1 MKKIYSL
8 FMALSIVLC
17 ASANS
22 TFTVEQQLDLSN
34 VSKTKLDKQINPAK
48 VDAQA
53 KLAKQ
58 ANFGREAARQLSAQK
73 VQGAPTANLNGVREY
88 KATNV
93 MNFEKQ
99 KLNNTAKKV
108 AAKRTDD
115 ATAPD
120 TVVIPADQ
128 FYYKYYA
135 DTYDWFI
142 AIADA
147 DMTYVINLDYYSDSF
162 AGSFTEED
170 MDMYYSYIQYFD
182 EEGYTN
188 YIDIEEA
195 TLVVTDDENGK
206 SADVTILGSDGKVYV
221 SYAYEAP
228 IPEAKGE
235 KTLAYT
241 TAELLDFTL
250 SSGMWQF
257 WAEENGW
264 YTSIVM
270 AAEQVEGEYTRMDM
284 ADPYYNY
291 IAYFTETDT
300 TIIDMLDI
308 NATVTREGK
317 TWTLVADAL
326 GTDTIM
332 YHITMSYTKPD
343 PVDTVSIVATDLYI
357 DEYEFWGYVF
367 TSAEASNDEYSVY
380 LSVNNQYL
388 TAGEYTSGD
397 FSISSCEIT
406 DKVAKET
413 IGLTEVNVTVAGE
426 GNARTIVGSVLGENN
441 VLYNLDLSY
450 VVPETADTVV
460 VVFDTPGVA
469 EWYDADSDYFIY
481 NENEEYFVY
490 LDMITEKDNF
500 VGEFAA
506 EDFILNYTAM
516 GEIVDGDS
524 TMIMAADAKA
534 VVTAIGESLVHIE
547 AEITGKNGTLYLVS
561 TDVQLPGNALK
572 YDTEAPE
579 VNRTYSDDA
588 DEVVITTDY
597 VEQYG
602 MLYVELTAGDN
613 SDYTQLLFFVE
624 ETAEGT
630 VVPVGTYTIDDSGDY
645 GTVSASA
652 GYTSQMTPSF
662 YSTIVEQDGK
672 LYYDNLYFMVG
683 GTVTVESVDGRL
695 KLTVDAVNSYGT
707 SVKISYEASKK
718 DDGKTHLQLDAQTGA
733 VDKTFTVND
742 QAALTEKSGYFT
754 YQVTDGKN
762 MLALLIF
769 ADKDE
774 NTVIP
779 VGTYEINGTQQTGTV
794 LASTGLTS
802 TNSVTYSFYSTV
814 NAQGQLTTPI
824 YFLVGGTVEVS
835 VEGDKLKMEVNAVNS
850 YDVPVHVVCEYPLET
865 GLPYDEKE
873 GAVNAVYTTEDDVY
887 YTLDFIPEWGEL
899 YVDLMAADGTNMTTL
914 TFMVE
919 AADAEINVPAGVY
932 PIADTYEVGT
942 VMSGM
947 YDAEWGPMGSF
958 YAEGGIDNEGYF
970 AVQKIW
976 YMVNGTVTVEN
987 NVGLIKIT
995 VDATNSY
1002 DVPVKVV
1009 YNASPKSSV
1018 ENVVVESTGARKML
1032 KNNQLVIEKDGI
1044 EYNVL
1049 GTIVK

>member
-8 FMALSIVLC
+8 FMALCVVLC
-17 ASANS
+17 ATANS
-22 TFTVEQQLDLSN
+22 TLAVDYQ
-34 VSKTKLDKQINPAK
+34 VNPAK
-48 VDAQA
+48 VTKAEKVMKQVSQEASRQAIAKKMQDAP
-53 KLAKQ
+53 
-58 ANFGREAARQLSAQK
+58 
-73 VQGAPTANLNGVREY
+73 VVNLNGVREY

-99 KLNNTAKKV
+99 KLSNTAKKV

-128 FYYKYYA
+128 FFYKYYA
-135 DTYDWFI
+135 ETYDWYI

-162 AGSFTEED
+162 AGTYTEAD
-170 MDMYYSYIQYFD
+170 LDMYYSYIQYFD

-195 TLVVTDDENGK
+195 TFVVTDDENGK

-241 TAELLDFTL
+241 TAELLDFTA

-270 AAEQVEGEYTRMDM
+270 VAEQVEGEYTRMDM
-284 ADPYYNY
+284 VDPLYNY
-291 IAYFTETDT
+291 LAYFTETDT

-357 DEYEFWGYVF
+357 DEFEFWGYVF
-367 TSAEASNDEYSVY
+367 ATADASNDEYSVL
-380 LSVNNQYL
+380 LSANQYL

-397 FSISSCEIT
+397 FSLSSCEIT
-406 DKVAKET
+406 DKVAKEE

-426 GNARTIVGSVLGENN
+426 GNARTIVGEVVGDNN
-441 VLYNLDLSY
+441 VLYQLDLSY
-450 VVPETADTVV
+450 VVPEVADTVV
-460 VVFDTPGVA
+460 VVFETPGVA

-506 EDFILNYTAM
+506 EDFILTYTAM

-524 TMIMAADAKA
+524 TTIMAADAKA
-534 VVTAIGESLVHIE
+534 VVTATGENLVHIE

-561 TDVQLPGNALK
+561 TDVELPGNVLK
-572 YDTEAPE
+572 YDTESPA
-579 VNRTYSDDA
+579 VNRTYTDEA

-602 MLYVELTAGDN
+602 MLFVELNGANN
-613 SDYTQLLFFVE
+613 SDYTQLLFYVE
-624 ETAEGT
+624 EIAEGT
-630 VVPVGTYTIDDSGDY
+630 VVPVGTYSIDDSGDY
-645 GTVSASA
+645 GTVAASE
-652 GYTSQMTPSF
+652 GYVSSSMTPSF

-672 LYYDNLYFMVG
+672 LYYDDLYFMVG
-683 GTVTVESVDGRL
+683 GTVKVESVEGRL

-707 SVKISYEASKK
+707 SVKIAYEAS
-718 DDGKTHLQLDAQTGA
+718 A
-733 VDKTFTVND
+733 
-742 QAALTEKSGYFT
+742 SG
-754 YQVTDGKN
+754 N
-762 MLALLIF
+762 
-769 ADKDE
+769 
-774 NTVIP
+774 
-779 VGTYEINGTQQTGTV
+779 
-794 LASTGLTS
+794 
-802 TNSVTYSFYSTV
+802 
-814 NAQGQLTTPI
+814 
-824 YFLVGGTVEVS
+824 
-835 VEGDKLKMEVNAVNS
+835 
-850 YDVPVHVVCEYPLET
+850 T

-873 GAVNAVYTTEDDVY
+873 GDVNVVYTKEDNVY

-899 YVDLMAADGTNMTTL
+899 YMDMIAADGTHMTTL

-919 AADAEINVPAGVY
+919 SADDEINVPAGVY

-947 YDAEWGPMGSF
+947 YDAEWGPLGSF
-958 YAEGGIDNEGYF
+958 YAEGGVSADGYF
-970 AVQKIW
+970 GVEKVW
-976 YMVNGTVTVEN
+976 YMVAGTVTVEN
-987 NVGLIKIT
+987 NNGYIKIT
-995 VDATNSY
+995 AAATNSY
-1002 DVPVKVV
+1002 GVPVNVT
-1009 YNASPKSSV
+1009 YNASPATAV
-1018 ENVVVESTGARKML
+1018 ENTKVENGEAHKLLRH
-1032 KNNQLVIEKDGI
+1032 NQLIIIKDGVQ
-1044 EYNVL
+1044 YNAQ
-1049 GTIVK
+1049 GAIVK

>member
-1 MKKIYSL
+1 MKKIFTL
-8 FMALSIVLC
+8 FMATVVAVSMFALPQKSMSAKDVKAGFEKSSVENPLKVKLEKKNTEKLTVRDFVP
-17 ASANS
+17 ASL
-22 TFTVEQQLDLSN
+22 TVSQ
-34 VSKTKLDKQINPAK
+34 TANPAK
-48 VDAQA
+48 VAKAEKVMKQTSQQA
-53 KLAKQ
+53 SRQAIAKKMQ
-58 ANFGREAARQLSAQK
+58 N
-73 VQGAPTANLNGVREY
+73 APVVNLNGVREY

-93 MNFEKQ
+93 MNIEKQ
-99 KLNNTAKKV
+99 KLSNTAKKV
-108 AAKRTDD
+108 AAKKT
-115 ATAPD
+115 ATAAPD

-128 FYYKYYA
+128 WVYKYYA
-135 DTYDWFI
+135 ETEDWYM

-170 MDMYYSYIQYFD
+170 MDMYYSYIQYLD

-270 AAEQVEGEYTRMDM
+270 AAKQVEGEYTRMDM
-284 ADPYYNY
+284 VDPLYNY
-291 IAYFTETDT
+291 LAYFTETDT

-357 DEYEFWGYVF
+357 DEFEFWGYVF
-367 TSAEASNDEYSVY
+367 ATADASNDEYSVL
-380 LSVNNQYL
+380 LSANQYL

-397 FSISSCEIT
+397 FSLSSSEIT

-572 YDTEAPE
+572 YDTEEGE
-579 VNRTYSDDA
+579 VNRTYAA
-588 DEVVITTDY
+588 DEITITTDY
-597 VEQYG
+597 VAQYG
-602 MLYVELTAGDN
+602 ELYVELMAGDN
-613 SDYTQLLFFVE
+613 SDYTQLLFYVE
-624 ETAEGT
+624 EEAEGT
-630 VVPVGTYTIDDSGDY
+630 VIPVGTYTIDDSGDY
-645 GTVSASA
+645 GTVAASA

-662 YSTIVEQDGK
+662 YSTIVEQDGQ
-672 LYYDNLYFMVG
+672 LYYDDLYFMVG
-683 GTVTVESVDGRL
+683 GTVKVENVEGKL
-695 KLTVDAVNSYGT
+695 KLTVDAVNSYDV
-707 SVKISYEASKK
+707 SVKISYVA
-718 DDGKTHLQLDAQTGA
+718 T
-733 VDKTFTVND
+733 
-742 QAALTEKSGYFT
+742 
-754 YQVTDGKN
+754 
-762 MLALLIF
+762 
-769 ADKDE
+769 
-774 NTVIP
+774 
-779 VGTYEINGTQQTGTV
+779 
-794 LASTGLTS
+794 ASTGVENINVNVEGIRKQIVDGQL
-802 TNSVTYSFYSTV
+802 VIIRDGKAY
-814 NAQGQLTTPI
+814 NAQGAQ
-824 YFLVGGTVEVS
+824 
-835 VEGDKLKMEVNAVNS
+835 
-850 YDVPVHVVCEYPLET
+850 
-865 GLPYDEKE
+865 
-873 GAVNAVYTTEDDVY
+873 
-887 YTLDFIPEWGEL
+887 
-899 YVDLMAADGTNMTTL
+899 
-914 TFMVE
+914 
-919 AADAEINVPAGVY
+919 
-932 PIADTYEVGT
+932 
-942 VMSGM
+942 
-947 YDAEWGPMGSF
+947 
-958 YAEGGIDNEGYF
+958 
-970 AVQKIW
+970 
-976 YMVNGTVTVEN
+976 
-987 NVGLIKIT
+987 
-995 VDATNSY
+995 
-1002 DVPVKVV
+1002 VK
-1009 YNASPKSSV
+1009 
-1018 ENVVVESTGARKML
+1018 
-1032 KNNQLVIEKDGI
+1032 
-1044 EYNVL
+1044 
-1049 GTIVK
+1049 

>member
-17 ASANS
+17 ATANS
-22 TFTVEQQLDLSN
+22 TYVVDRQLDLSN
-34 VSKTKLDKQINPAK
+34 AKTTKVAKQINPANADLTAK
-48 VDAQA
+48 VN
-53 KLAKQ
+53 KQ
-58 ANFGREAARQLSAQK
+58 ESFQQEVARQAIAKKAQN
-73 VQGAPTANLNGVREY
+73 APKAALNGVREY
-88 KATNV
+88 KDLNV

-99 KLNNTAKKV
+99 KLSNTAKKV

-147 DMTYVINLDYYSDSF
+147 DLTYVINLDYYSDSF

-170 MDMYYSYIQYFD
+170 MDMYYSYIQYRD

-235 KTLAYT
+235 MTLNYT

-284 ADPYYNY
+284 ADPLYNY
-291 IAYFTETDT
+291 LAYFTETDT

-308 NATVTREGK
+308 NAKVTREGK

-367 TSAEASNDEYSVY
+367 TSAEASNDEYRVY

-450 VVPETADTVV
+450 VVPEVADTVK
-460 VVFDTPGVA
+460 VVFETPGVA

-500 VGEFAA
+500 AGEFAA
-506 EDFILNYTAM
+506 EDFILTYTAM
-516 GEIVDGDS
+516 GEIVDGD
-524 TMIMAADAKA
+524 TTLIMAADAKA
-534 VVTAIGESLVHIE
+534 VVTAVAENLVHIE
-547 AEITGKNGTLYLVS
+547 AELTGKNGTLYLVS
-561 TDVQLPGNALK
+561 TDVQLPGKGLK
-572 YDTEAPE
+572 YDAEEGE
-579 VNRTYSDDA
+579 VNRTYAA
-588 DEVVITTDY
+588 DEITITTDY
-597 VEQYG
+597 VAQYG
-602 MLYVELTAGDN
+602 ELYVELTAGDN
-613 SDYTQLLFFVE
+613 SDYTQLLFYVE
-624 ETAEGT
+624 EEAEGT
-630 VVPVGTYTIDDSGDY
+630 VIPVGTYTIDDSADY
-645 GTVSASA
+645 GTVSAST
-652 GYTSQMTPSF
+652 GYNSNYGPMPSF
-662 YSTIVEQDGK
+662 YSTLVTKEDG
-672 LYYDNLYFMVG
+672 LYYGSFFFLVS
-683 GTVTVESVDGRL
+683 GTVTVEEVDGSL
-695 KLTVDAVNSYGT
+695 KITVDGLNSYDRP
-707 SVKISYEASKK
+707 VHIVYEGQVQNG
-718 DDGKTHLQLDAQTGA
+718 GKTHLQLDAEEGA
-733 VDKTFTVND
+733 VDKTFTVEDNIV
-742 QAALTEKSGYFT
+742 LEEYNGFFT
-754 YQVTDGKN
+754 LDVYDGSN
-762 MLALLIF
+762 YLALLLV

-779 VGTYEINGTQQTGTV
+779 VGTYAIDYSEQTGTV
-794 LASTGLTS
+794 VASSG
-802 TNSVTYSFYSTV
+802 V
-814 NAQGQLTTPI
+814 NAQGQVSYSFYATMNSKGNLTTPI
-824 YFLVGGTVEVS
+824 YFLVDGTVEVS
-835 VEGDKLKMEVNAVNS
+835 VDGDKLKVEVTGVNS
-850 YDVPVHVVCEYPLET
+850 YDVPVHVVCEYQLEEAET
-865 GLPYDEKE
+865 GL
-873 GAVNAVYTTEDDVY
+873 
-887 YTLDFIPEWGEL
+887 
-899 YVDLMAADGTNMTTL
+899 
-914 TFMVE
+914 VE
-919 AADAEINVPAGVY
+919 N
-932 PIADTYEVGT
+932 T
-942 VMSGM
+942 
-947 YDAEWGPMGSF
+947 
-958 YAEGGIDNEGYF
+958 
-970 AVQKIW
+970 
-976 YMVNGTVTVEN
+976 TVEN
-987 NVGLIKIT
+987 GT
-995 VDATNSY
+995 
-1002 DVPVKVV
+1002 
-1009 YNASPKSSV
+1009 
-1018 ENVVVESTGARKML
+1018 ARKEV
-1032 KNNQLVIEKDGI
+1032 KNNQLFIIKDGVK
-1044 EYNVL
+1044 YNVL
-1049 GTIVK
+1049 GSVVK

>member
-8 FMALSIVLC
+8 FMALCVVLC
-17 ASANS
+17 ATANS
-22 TFTVEQQLDLSN
+22 TLS
-34 VSKTKLDKQINPAK
+34 VDYQINSAK
-48 VDAQA
+48 VAKAEKVMKQTSQQA
-53 KLAKQ
+53 SRQAIAKKMQ
-58 ANFGREAARQLSAQK
+58 N
-73 VQGAPTANLNGVREY
+73 APVVNLNGVREY

-99 KLNNTAKKV
+99 KLSNTAKKV
-108 AAKRTDD
+108 AAKKT
-115 ATAPD
+115 ATAAPD

-128 FYYKYYA
+128 WVYKYYA
-135 DTYDWFI
+135 ETEDWYM

-162 AGSFTEED
+162 AGTYTEAD
-170 MDMYYSYIQYFD
+170 LDMYYSYIQYFD

-195 TLVVTDDENGK
+195 TFVVTDDENGK

-241 TAELLDFTL
+241 TAELLDMTA

-270 AAEQVEGEYTRMDM
+270 VAEQVEGEYTRMDM
-284 ADPYYNY
+284 VDPLYNY
-291 IAYFTETDT
+291 LAYFTETDT

-357 DEYEFWGYVF
+357 DEFEFWGYVF
-367 TSAEASNDEYSVY
+367 TSAEASNDEYRVY

-397 FSISSCEIT
+397 FSLSSCEIT
-406 DKVAKET
+406 DKVAKEE

-426 GNARTIVGSVLGENN
+426 GNARTIVGEVVGDNN
-441 VLYNLDLSY
+441 VLYQLDLSY
-450 VVPETADTVV
+450 VVPEVAETVK
-460 VVFDTPGVA
+460 VVFETPGVA

-506 EDFILNYTAM
+506 EDFILTYTAM

-572 YDTEAPE
+572 YDTEEGE
-579 VNRTYSDDA
+579 VNRTYAA
-588 DEVVITTDY
+588 DEITITTDY
-597 VEQYG
+597 VAQYG
-602 MLYVELTAGDN
+602 ELYVELMAGDN
-613 SDYTQLLFFVE
+613 SDYTQLLFYVE
-624 ETAEGT
+624 EEAEGT
-630 VVPVGTYTIDDSGDY
+630 VIPVGTYTIDDSADY
-645 GTVSASA
+645 GTVSAST
-652 GYTSQMTPSF
+652 GYNSNYGPIPSF

-672 LYYDNLYFMVG
+672 LYYDDLYFMVG
-683 GTVTVESVDGRL
+683 GTVKVENVEGKL
-695 KLTVDAVNSYGT
+695 KLTVDAVNSYDV
-707 SVKISYEASKK
+707 SVKISYVA
-718 DDGKTHLQLDAQTGA
+718 T
-733 VDKTFTVND
+733 
-742 QAALTEKSGYFT
+742 
-754 YQVTDGKN
+754 
-762 MLALLIF
+762 
-769 ADKDE
+769 
-774 NTVIP
+774 
-779 VGTYEINGTQQTGTV
+779 
-794 LASTGLTS
+794 ASTGVE
-802 TNSVTYSFYSTV
+802 NINVNVEGIRKQIVDGQFVIIRDGKAY
-814 NAQGQLTTPI
+814 NAQGAQ
-824 YFLVGGTVEVS
+824 
-835 VEGDKLKMEVNAVNS
+835 
-850 YDVPVHVVCEYPLET
+850 
-865 GLPYDEKE
+865 
-873 GAVNAVYTTEDDVY
+873 
-887 YTLDFIPEWGEL
+887 
-899 YVDLMAADGTNMTTL
+899 
-914 TFMVE
+914 
-919 AADAEINVPAGVY
+919 
-932 PIADTYEVGT
+932 
-942 VMSGM
+942 
-947 YDAEWGPMGSF
+947 
-958 YAEGGIDNEGYF
+958 
-970 AVQKIW
+970 
-976 YMVNGTVTVEN
+976 
-987 NVGLIKIT
+987 
-995 VDATNSY
+995 
-1002 DVPVKVV
+1002 VK
-1009 YNASPKSSV
+1009 
-1018 ENVVVESTGARKML
+1018 
-1032 KNNQLVIEKDGI
+1032 
-1044 EYNVL
+1044 
-1049 GTIVK
+1049 

>member
-1 MKKIYSL
+1 MKKIYAL
-8 FMALSIVLC
+8 FVMMCVVLG
-17 ASANS
+17 AIANPIYC
-22 TFTVEQQLDLSN
+22 V
-34 VSKTKLDKQINPAK
+34 DKKFVAAQKAETINPAK
-48 VDAQA
+48 VAKAEKVTKQVSQEASRQAIAKKMQDAP
-53 KLAKQ
+53 
-58 ANFGREAARQLSAQK
+58 
-73 VQGAPTANLNGVREY
+73 VVNLNGVREY
-88 KATNV
+88 KATKV

-99 KLNNTAKKV
+99 KLSNTAKKV

-128 FYYKYYA
+128 FFYKYYA
-135 DTYDWFI
+135 ETYDWYI

-147 DMTYVINLDYYSDSF
+147 DMTYVINLDYYSDDF
-162 AGSFTEED
+162 AGTFTEAD
-170 MDMYYSYIQYFD
+170 LDMYYSYIQYFD

-195 TLVVTDDENGK
+195 TFVVTDDENGK

-241 TAELLDFTL
+241 TAELLDLTA

-270 AAEQVEGEYTRMDM
+270 VAEQVEGEYTRMDM
-284 ADPYYNY
+284 VDPLYNY
-291 IAYFTETDT
+291 LAYFTETDT

-357 DEYEFWGYVF
+357 DEFEFWGYVF
-367 TSAEASNDEYSVY
+367 ATADASNDEYSVL
-380 LSVNNQYL
+380 LSANQYL

-397 FSISSCEIT
+397 FSLSSCEIT
-406 DKVAKET
+406 DKVAKEE

-426 GNARTIVGSVLGENN
+426 GNARTIVGEVVGDNN
-441 VLYNLDLSY
+441 VLYQLDLSY
-450 VVPETADTVV
+450 VVPEVADTVV
-460 VVFDTPGVA
+460 VVFETPGVA

-481 NENEEYFVY
+481 NENDEYFVY

-506 EDFILNYTAM
+506 EDFILTYTAM
-516 GEIVDGDS
+516 GEIVDGD
-524 TMIMAADAKA
+524 TTTILAADAKA
-534 VVTAIGESLVHIE
+534 VVTATGENLVHIE

-561 TDVQLPGNALK
+561 TDVELPGNVLK
-572 YDTEAPE
+572 YDTESPA
-579 VNRTYSDDA
+579 VNRTYTDEA

-602 MLYVELTAGDN
+602 MLFVELNGANN
-613 SDYTQLLFFVE
+613 SDYTQLLFYVE

-630 VVPVGTYTIDDSGDY
+630 VVPVGTYTIDDSADY
-645 GTVSASA
+645 GTVAASE
-652 GYTSQMTPSF
+652 GYTSSMTPSF
-662 YSTIVEQDGK
+662 YSTIVEQDGE
-672 LYYDNLYFMVG
+672 LYYDDLYFMVG
-683 GTVTVESVDGRL
+683 GTVTVEATAEGKL

-707 SVKISYEASKK
+707 AVKIAYEASKVS
-718 DDGKTHLQLDAQTGA
+718 DDKPHLQLDAQSGA
-733 VDKTFTVND
+733 VDKTFTVDD
-742 QAALTEKSGYFT
+742 QSLLTEKSGYFT

-762 MLALLIF
+762 MLALLIM

-850 YDVPVHVVCEYPLET
+850 YDVPVHVVCEYQLEVAEE

-873 GAVNAVYTTEDDVY
+873 GDVNVVYTKEDNVY
-887 YTLDFIPEWGEL
+887 YTLDFIPDWGEL
-899 YVDLMAADGTNMTTL
+899 YVDMIAADGTHMTTL

-919 AADAEINVPAGVY
+919 SADDEINVPAGVY

-947 YDAEWGPMGSF
+947 YDAEWGPLGSF
-958 YAEGGIDNEGYF
+958 YAEGGVSADGYF
-970 AVQKIW
+970 SVEKVW
-976 YMVNGTVTVEN
+976 YMVAGTVTVEN
-987 NVGLIKIT
+987 NNGYIKIT
-995 VDATNSY
+995 AAATNSY
-1002 DVPVKVV
+1002 GVPVNVT
-1009 YNASPKSSV
+1009 YNASPATAV
-1018 ENVVVESTGARKML
+1018 ENTKVENGEAHKLLRH
-1032 KNNQLVIEKDGI
+1032 NQLIIIKDGVQ
-1044 EYNVL
+1044 YNAQ
-1049 GTIVK
+1049 GAIVK

>member
-1 MKKIYSL
+1 MKKIYAL
-8 FMALSIVLC
+8 FVMMCVVLG
-17 ASANS
+17 AIANPIYC
-22 TFTVEQQLDLSN
+22 V
-34 VSKTKLDKQINPAK
+34 DKKFVAAQKAETINPAK
-48 VDAQA
+48 VAKAEKVTKQVSQEASRQAIAKKMQDAP
-53 KLAKQ
+53 
-58 ANFGREAARQLSAQK
+58 
-73 VQGAPTANLNGVREY
+73 VVNLNGVREY
-88 KATNV
+88 KATKV

-99 KLNNTAKKV
+99 KLSNTAKKV

-128 FYYKYYA
+128 FFYKYYA
-135 DTYDWFI
+135 ETYDWFI

-147 DMTYVINLDYYSDSF
+147 DMTYVINLDYYSDDF
-162 AGSFTEED
+162 AGTFTEAD
-170 MDMYYSYIQYFD
+170 LDMYYSYIQYFD

-195 TLVVTDDENGK
+195 TFVVTDDENGK

-241 TAELLDFTL
+241 TAELLDMTA

-270 AAEQVEGEYTRMDM
+270 VAEQVEGEYTRMDM
-284 ADPYYNY
+284 VDPLYNY
-291 IAYFTETDT
+291 LAYFTETDT

-343 PVDTVSIVATDLYI
+343 PVDTISIVATDLYI
-357 DEYEFWGYVF
+357 DEFEFWGYVF
-367 TSAEASNDEYSVY
+367 TSAEASNDEYRVY

-397 FSISSCEIT
+397 FSLSSCEIT
-406 DKVAKET
+406 DKVAKEE

-426 GNARTIVGSVLGENN
+426 GNARTIVGEVVGDNN
-441 VLYNLDLSY
+441 VLYQLDLSY
-450 VVPETADTVV
+450 VVPEVADTVV
-460 VVFDTPGVA
+460 VVFETPGVA

-481 NENEEYFVY
+481 NENDEYCVY

-506 EDFILNYTAM
+506 EDFILTYTAM

-524 TMIMAADAKA
+524 TTIMAADAKA
-534 VVTAIGESLVHIE
+534 VVTATGENLVHIE

-561 TDVQLPGNALK
+561 TDVELPGNVLK
-572 YDTEAPE
+572 YDTEGPA
-579 VNRTYSDDA
+579 VNRTYSDEV

-602 MLYVELTAGDN
+602 MLYVELNGANN
-613 SDYTQLLFFVE
+613 SDYTQLLFYVE
-624 ETAEGT
+624 EIAEGT
-630 VVPVGTYTIDDSGDY
+630 VVPVGTYTIDDSADY
-645 GTVSASA
+645 GTVAAST

-672 LYYDNLYFMVG
+672 LYYDDLYFMVG
-683 GTVTVESVDGRL
+683 GTVKVESVEGRL

-707 SVKISYEASKK
+707 SVKIAYEA
-718 DDGKTHLQLDAQTGA
+718 
-733 VDKTFTVND
+733 
-742 QAALTEKSGYFT
+742 AAET
-754 YQVTDGKN
+754 
-762 MLALLIF
+762 
-769 ADKDE
+769 
-774 NTVIP
+774 
-779 VGTYEINGTQQTGTV
+779 
-794 LASTGLTS
+794 
-802 TNSVTYSFYSTV
+802 
-814 NAQGQLTTPI
+814 
-824 YFLVGGTVEVS
+824 
-835 VEGDKLKMEVNAVNS
+835 
-850 YDVPVHVVCEYPLET
+850 ET

-873 GAVNAVYTTEDDVY
+873 GDVNVVYTKEDNVY
-887 YTLDFIPEWGEL
+887 YTLDFIPDWGEL
-899 YVDLMAADGTNMTTL
+899 YVDLFAADNSHATTL
-914 TFMVE
+914 TFMVD
-919 AADAEINVPAGVY
+919 AADDETKVPLGVY
-932 PIADTYEVGT
+932 PLNNSFEVGT
-942 VMSGM
+942 AAAG
-947 YDAEWGPMGSF
+947 YWTEDPDYGGYPMGCYYSTLQND
-958 YAEGGIDNEGYF
+958 YIE
-970 AVQKIW
+970 KLW
-976 YMVNGTVTVEN
+976 YMVNGTVTVEKADN
-987 NVGLIKIT
+987 DISIV

-1002 DVPVKVV
+1002 GVSVKVA
-1009 YNASPKSSV
+1009 YNATPAAV
-1018 ENVVVESTGARKML
+1018 ENTKVEKDNTRKVV
-1032 KNNQLVIEKDGI
+1032 KNNQLLIIKEGVK
-1044 EYNVL
+1044 YNVL

>member
-1 MKKIYSL
+1 MKKIYAL
-8 FMALSIVLC
+8 FMMMCVVLG
-17 ASANS
+17 AIANPNYC
-22 TFTVEQQLDLSN
+22 V
-34 VSKTKLDKQINPAK
+34 DKKFVAAQKAETINPAK
-48 VDAQA
+48 VAKAEKVTKQVSQQA
-53 KLAKQ
+53 SRQAIAKKMQ
-58 ANFGREAARQLSAQK
+58 EAP
-73 VQGAPTANLNGVREY
+73 VVNLNGVREY
-88 KATNV
+88 KATKV

-99 KLNNTAKKV
+99 KLDNTAKKV
-108 AAKRTDD
+108 AAKKTDP
-115 ATAPD
+115 AAPD

-128 FYYKYYA
+128 FFYKYYA

-147 DMTYVINLDYYSDSF
+147 DMTYVINLDYFSDSF

-241 TAELLDFTL
+241 KAELLDFTL

-257 WAEENGW
+257 WAEENGC

-284 ADPYYNY
+284 ADPLYNY

-308 NATVTREGK
+308 NAKVTREGK

-326 GTDTIM
+326 GNDTIM

-367 TSAEASNDEYSVY
+367 TSAKASNDDYQVY

-388 TAGEYTSGD
+388 TAGEYTSVD

-450 VVPETADTVV
+450 VVPEVADTVK
-460 VVFDTPGVA
+460 VVFETPGVA

-481 NENEEYFVY
+481 NENEDYFVY

-506 EDFILNYTAM
+506 EDFILTYTAM
-516 GEIVDGDS
+516 GEIVDGD
-524 TMIMAADAKA
+524 TTTILAADAKA
-534 VVTAIGESLVHIE
+534 VVTATGENLVHIE

-561 TDVQLPGNALK
+561 TDVQLPGNVLK
-572 YDTEAPE
+572 YDTESPA
-579 VNRTYSDDA
+579 VNRTYTDEA

-602 MLYVELTAGDN
+602 MLYVELNGANN
-613 SDYTQLLFFVE
+613 SDYTQLLFYVE
-624 ETAEGT
+624 KTAEGT

-645 GTVSASA
+645 GTVSAST
-652 GYTSQMTPSF
+652 GYTSQVTPSF

-672 LYYDNLYFMVG
+672 LYYDDLYFMVG
-683 GTVTVESVDGRL
+683 GTVKVESVEGRL

-707 SVKISYEASKK
+707 SVKIAYEASKVS
-718 DDGKTHLQLDAQTGA
+718 DDKPHLQLDAQSGA
-733 VDKTFTVND
+733 VDKTFTVDD
-742 QAALTEKSGYFT
+742 QSLLTEKSGYFT

-762 MLALLIF
+762 MLALFIF

-779 VGTYEINGTQQTGTV
+779 VGTYEINGTQQTGSV

-850 YDVPVHVVCEYPLET
+850 YDVPVHVVCEYQLEVAEE

-873 GAVNAVYTTEDDVY
+873 GVVNVVYTNEDEIY

-899 YVDLMAADGTNMTTL
+899 YMDMIAADGTHMTTL

-919 AADAEINVPAGVY
+919 SADDEINVPAGVY

-947 YDAEWGPMGSF
+947 YDAEWGPLGSF
-958 YAEGGIDNEGYF
+958 YAEGGVSADGYF
-970 AVQKIW
+970 SIEKVW
-976 YMVNGTVTVEN
+976 YMVAGTVTVEN
-987 NVGLIKIT
+987 NNGYIKIT
-995 VDATNSY
+995 AAATNSY
-1002 DVPVKVV
+1002 GVPVNVT
-1009 YNASPKSSV
+1009 YNASPATAV
-1018 ENVVVESTGARKML
+1018 ENTKVENGEAHKLLRH
-1032 KNNQLVIEKDGI
+1032 NQLIIIKDGVQ
-1044 EYNVL
+1044 YNAQGAQL
-1049 GTIVK
+1049 

>member
-1 MKKIYSL
+1 MKKIYAL
-8 FMALSIVLC
+8 FMMMCVVLG
-17 ASANS
+17 AIANPNYC
-22 TFTVEQQLDLSN
+22 V
-34 VSKTKLDKQINPAK
+34 DKKFVAAQKAETINPAK
-48 VDAQA
+48 VAKAEKVTKQVSQQASRQAIAKKMQDAP
-53 KLAKQ
+53 
-58 ANFGREAARQLSAQK
+58 
-73 VQGAPTANLNGVREY
+73 VVNLNGVREY
-88 KATNV
+88 KATKV

-99 KLNNTAKKV
+99 KLSNTAKKV
-108 AAKRTDD
+108 AAKKTDP
-115 ATAPD
+115 AAPD

-128 FYYKYYA
+128 FFYKYYA
-135 DTYDWFI
+135 ETYDWFI

-170 MDMYYSYIQYFD
+170 MDMYYSYIQYFA

-241 TAELLDFTL
+241 SAELLDFTL

-257 WAEENGW
+257 WAEENGC

-284 ADPYYNY
+284 ADPLYNY

-308 NATVTREGK
+308 NAKVTREGK

-326 GTDTIM
+326 GNDTIM

-367 TSAEASNDEYSVY
+367 TSAEASNDDYQVY

-388 TAGEYTSGD
+388 TAGEYTSVD

-450 VVPETADTVV
+450 VVPEVADTVK
-460 VVFDTPGVA
+460 VVFETPGVA

-481 NENEEYFVY
+481 NENEDYFVY

-506 EDFILNYTAM
+506 EDFILTYTAM

-524 TMIMAADAKA
+524 TMIMAVDAKA
-534 VVTAIGESLVHIE
+534 VVTAVGEDLVHIE
-547 AEITGKNGTLYLVS
+547 AELTGKNGTLYLVS
-561 TDVQLPGNALK
+561 TDVQLPGNVLK
-572 YDTEAPE
+572 YDTEAPA
-579 VNRTYSDDA
+579 VNRTYTDEA

-602 MLYVELTAGDN
+602 MLYVELNGANN
-613 SDYTQLLFFVE
+613 SDYTQLLFYVE
-624 ETAEGT
+624 KTAEGT
-630 VVPVGTYTIDDSGDY
+630 VVPVGTYSIDDSGDY
-645 GTVSASA
+645 GTVAASE
-652 GYTSQMTPSF
+652 GYVSSSMTPSF

-672 LYYDNLYFMVG
+672 LYYDDLYFMVG
-683 GTVTVESVDGRL
+683 GTVTVEATAEGKL

-707 SVKISYEASKK
+707 AVKIAYEAATSTGVENINVNVEGIRKQIV
-718 DDGKTHLQLDAQTGA
+718 DGQLVIIRDGKA
-733 VDKTFTVND
+733 
-742 QAALTEKSGYFT
+742 Y
-754 YQVTDGKN
+754 
-762 MLALLIF
+762 
-769 ADKDE
+769 
-774 NTVIP
+774 
-779 VGTYEINGTQQTGTV
+779 
-794 LASTGLTS
+794 
-802 TNSVTYSFYSTV
+802 
-814 NAQGQLTTPI
+814 NAQGAQ
-824 YFLVGGTVEVS
+824 
-835 VEGDKLKMEVNAVNS
+835 
-850 YDVPVHVVCEYPLET
+850 
-865 GLPYDEKE
+865 
-873 GAVNAVYTTEDDVY
+873 
-887 YTLDFIPEWGEL
+887 
-899 YVDLMAADGTNMTTL
+899 
-914 TFMVE
+914 
-919 AADAEINVPAGVY
+919 
-932 PIADTYEVGT
+932 
-942 VMSGM
+942 
-947 YDAEWGPMGSF
+947 
-958 YAEGGIDNEGYF
+958 
-970 AVQKIW
+970 
-976 YMVNGTVTVEN
+976 
-987 NVGLIKIT
+987 
-995 VDATNSY
+995 
-1002 DVPVKVV
+1002 VK
-1009 YNASPKSSV
+1009 
-1018 ENVVVESTGARKML
+1018 
-1032 KNNQLVIEKDGI
+1032 
-1044 EYNVL
+1044 
-1049 GTIVK
+1049 